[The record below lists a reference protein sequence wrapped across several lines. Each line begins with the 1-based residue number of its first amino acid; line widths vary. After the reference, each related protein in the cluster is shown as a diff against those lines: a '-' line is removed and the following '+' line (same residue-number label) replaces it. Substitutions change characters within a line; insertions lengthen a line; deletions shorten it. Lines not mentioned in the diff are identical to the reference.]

1 MALQCPILCAYPTG
15 HRYNS
20 AKAFCHSHG
29 LLFPVLLRPPITAFL
44 QEDQGRSAL
53 SHSQGKVCISL
64 LIFRDWEHSH
74 GTANTKYQSS
84 DIIQLYRY
92 CKRHT
97 DGPETVEK
105 KSALLKQ
112 NSQELGQSWTQ
123 DPDQALHLHRPQP
136 PRGTLMAA
144 TAPAQGTSGR
154 TRSSDPHGA
163 VGVPEGRTARAERA
177 QSLTSSGSQ
186 APRARAGP
194 ISSSENAEG
203 IGRKGAGAGF
213 IPLRG
218 GCTRLCTRPGR
229 GTVDGAGAA
238 RTALSQP
245 SGSR

>member
-1 MALQCPILCAYPTG
+1 MDQ
-15 HRYNS
+15 
-20 AKAFCHSHG
+20 KQ
-29 LLFPVLLRPPITAFL
+29 LR
-44 QEDQGRSAL
+44 
-53 SHSQGKVCISL
+53 
-64 LIFRDWEHSH
+64 
-74 GTANTKYQSS
+74 
-84 DIIQLYRY
+84 
-92 CKRHT
+92 
-97 DGPETVEK
+97 K

-112 NSQELGQSWTQ
+112 NSQDLGQSRTQ
-123 DPDQALHLHRPQP
+123 DPDQALHRPQP
-136 PRGTLMAA
+136 SRGTLTAA
-144 TAPAQGTSGR
+144 TAPARGTSGR

-163 VGVPEGRTARAERA
+163 VGVPEGRTARAERE

-229 GTVDGAGAA
+229 GTADGAGAA

>member
-1 MALQCPILCAYPTG
+1 M
-15 HRYNS
+15 
-20 AKAFCHSHG
+20 
-29 LLFPVLLRPPITAFL
+29 
-44 QEDQGRSAL
+44 DQKQL
-53 SHSQGKVCISL
+53 KKSL
-64 LIFRDWEHSH
+64 LYSNKTPR
-74 GTANTKYQSS
+74 SS
-84 DIIQLYRY
+84 D
-92 CKRHT
+92 KA
-97 DGPETVEK
+97 GPRILTK
-105 KSALLKQ
+105 HCTCTGPS
-112 NSQELGQSWTQ
+112 
-123 DPDQALHLHRPQP
+123 P

-144 TAPAQGTSGR
+144 IAPAQGTSGR

-194 ISSSENAEG
+194 IGSSENAEG